1 MNFFGMGSMEVLI
14 VLLVAFIFL
23 GPQRMV
29 DATRFLGKLVGEA
42 RRLTADLPDL
52 VIDEDEAGTTRPP
65 TVNGG
70 AGPKPARVAETAP
83 DRTPS
88 KSESDSVNEG
98 GPVAFNSA
106 VDHQSR
112 RDAEP
117 PQGPDIA

>member
-29 DATRFLGKLVGEA
+29 DAARFLGKLVGEA

-52 VIDEDEAGTTRPP
+52 VIDEDEAGTTRSS
-65 TVNGG
+65 TVNRG
-70 AGPKPARVAETAP
+70 AGPSPARVAETTP

-88 KSESDSVNEG
+88 RGETGPANED

-106 VDHQSR
+106 VDPSR
-112 RDAEP
+112 RDAETTH
-117 PQGPDIA
+117 GPDNA

>member
-1 MNFFGMGSMEVLI
+1 VNFFGMGSMEVLI

-23 GPQRMV
+23 GPQRML
-29 DATRFLGKLVGEA
+29 DAARFLGKLVGEV

-52 VIDEDEAGTTRPP
+52 VIDEDEVRTTRSP
-65 TVNGG
+65 TVNRG
-70 AGPKPARVAETAP
+70 AGPKPARVAETTP

-88 KSESDSVNEG
+88 KSDTDPVNED

-106 VDHQSR
+106 ADPRSR